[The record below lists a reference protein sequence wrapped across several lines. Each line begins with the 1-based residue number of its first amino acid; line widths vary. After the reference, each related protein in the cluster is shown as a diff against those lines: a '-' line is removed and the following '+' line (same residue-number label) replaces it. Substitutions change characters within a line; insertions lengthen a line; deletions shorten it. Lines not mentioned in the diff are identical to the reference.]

1 MKKIIEIIIEDF
13 ECVWCG
19 HKEYFVTDPYSK
31 KRKIFCDKCGRE
43 NHVDYKVVKEWEIP
57 KYTTAGLNEEERLDA
72 EETLVAIGL
81 LVCVLVF
88 LFIMFVLF
96 CLF

>member
-1 MKKIIEIIIEDF
+1 MKKIIGIIVEDF

-43 NHVDYKVVKEWEIP
+43 NHVDYKVVSPGIWD
-57 KYTTAGLNEEERLDA
+57 EERLDA

-81 LVCVLVF
+81 LVGILVILIVTAVI
-88 LFIMFVLF
+88 LF
-96 CLF
+96 

>member
-1 MKKIIEIIIEDF
+1 MKKIIEVIGDDF

-19 HKEYFVTDPYSK
+19 HKEYFVADPYSK
-31 KRKIFCDKCGRE
+31 ERKICCDRCGRE
-43 NHVDYKVVKEWEIP
+43 NHVDYKVVNPGIWDED
-57 KYTTAGLNEEERLDA
+57 RLDV
-72 EETLVAIGL
+72 EETFVAIGL

-88 LFIMFVLF
+88 LFIMFVLS

>member
-1 MKKIIEIIIEDF
+1 MKKIIEVIVDDF
-13 ECVWCG
+13 ECFWCG
-19 HKEYFVTDPYSK
+19 HKEYFVADPYSK

-43 NHVDYKVVKEWEIP
+43 NHVDYKVVKSDLP
-57 KYTTAGLNEEERLDA
+57 KYTTTGLNEEERLDVD
-72 EETLVAIGL
+72 ETIVAIGL

-88 LFIMFVLF
+88 LFVMFVLS